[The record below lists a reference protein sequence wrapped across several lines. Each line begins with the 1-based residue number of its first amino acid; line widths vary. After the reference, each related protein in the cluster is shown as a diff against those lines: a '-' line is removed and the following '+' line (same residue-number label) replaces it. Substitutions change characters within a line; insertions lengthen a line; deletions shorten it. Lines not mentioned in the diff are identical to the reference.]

1 MTKPIS
7 PSRGGIAGMLL
18 LFCVAGGG
26 AGMAFDFTTDNG
38 QAFWILQAPGMRA
51 LLGVGV
57 AVVLVAA
64 AHLLRLLL
72 GRKVSEGE
80 PRAGLRS

>member
-26 AGMAFDFTTDNG
+26 AGLAFDFLSDSG
-38 QAFWILQAPGMRA
+38 QDFWILQAPGMRA
-51 LLGVGV
+51 LIGV
-57 AVVLVAA
+57 AVGALLLVAA
-64 AHLLRLLL
+64 HILRLLL
-72 GRKVSEGE
+72 GRKVNEGE
-80 PRAGLRS
+80 PRAGLRP

>member
-26 AGMAFDFTTDNG
+26 AGLAFDFLSDSG
-38 QAFWILQAPGMRA
+38 QDFWVLQAPGVRA
-51 LLGVGV
+51 LFGV
-57 AVVLVAA
+57 AVALALVVAA
-64 AHLLRLLL
+64 HALRLLL

-80 PRAGLRS
+80 PRAGLRP

>member
-26 AGMAFDFTTDNG
+26 AGLAFDFLSDSG
-38 QAFWILQAPGMRA
+38 QDFWILQAPGMRA
-51 LLGVGV
+51 LIGV
-57 AVVLVAA
+57 AVAALLLVAA
-64 AHLLRLLL
+64 HILRLLL
-72 GRKVSEGE
+72 GRKVNEGE
-80 PRAGLRS
+80 PRAGLRP